1 MVVVAVNV
9 VVEEGEAEVVV
20 ELEEE
25 IIIKIRIPTPIKI
38 SQIPRQNGLPPS
50 MLMYQIVSRNSAST
64 TIRTDEVHTI
74 VLTLSLATGLQS
86 RQHQDLNQ

>member
-1 MVVVAVNV
+1 MEGGAVSV
-9 VVEEGEAEVVV
+9 VVEEGEAEVAV

-25 IIIKIRIPTPIKI
+25 IIIKIKTPTPTKI
-38 SQIPRQNGLPPS
+38 SQIPLQNGLPPS
-50 MLMYQIVSRNSAST
+50 MLMYQIVSKNSVST

-74 VLTLSLATGLQS
+74 ALTLSLATGLQS